1 MFIRNIRLNGLH
13 LDKNVEGV
21 WMNKQR
27 DILIERLEQKLMERD
42 QVIAEMIRPPS
53 APESGES
60 GESGDRIAALEV
72 QVREL
77 KTDVHA
83 LLNELLYQKT
93 ILKELQQGNA
103 PKHKE
108 RGINQSTEYII
119 AESTPGAHS
128 SRNRQSDV
136 IVVE

>member
-27 DILIERLEQKLMERD
+27 DVLIERLEQKLMARAKT
-42 QVIAEMIRPPS
+42 IAEMARSPS
-53 APESGES
+53 AP
-60 GESGDRIAALEV
+60 ESGDRIAALEA

-93 ILKELQQGNA
+93 IIKELQQGDDS
-103 PKHKE
+103 KH
-108 RGINQSTEYII
+108 
-119 AESTPGAHS
+119 
-128 SRNRQSDV
+128 
-136 IVVE
+136 

>member
-42 QVIAEMIRPPS
+42 QAIAEMTRSPS
-53 APESGES
+53 APES
-60 GESGDRIAALEV
+60 GESGDRIAALEAQV
-72 QVREL
+72 QEL

-103 PKHKE
+103 PQHTE

-119 AESTPGAHS
+119 AESTPSAHS

>member
-1 MFIRNIRLNGLH
+1 
-13 LDKNVEGV
+13 
-21 WMNKQR
+21 MNKQR

-42 QVIAEMIRPPS
+42 QAIAEMARAPP
-53 APESGES
+53 AP
-60 GESGDRIAALEV
+60 ESGDRIDALEA

-103 PKHKE
+103 PKHNE

-119 AESTPGAHS
+119 AESTPSAHS
-128 SRNRQSDV
+128 SHNQPSDV

>member
-1 MFIRNIRLNGLH
+1 
-13 LDKNVEGV
+13 
-21 WMNKQR
+21 MNKQR
-27 DILIERLEQKLMERD
+27 DILIERLEHKLMERD
-42 QVIAEMIRPPS
+42 QVIAEMTRAPS
-53 APESGES
+53 APESG
-60 GESGDRIAALEV
+60 DRVAALEV

-77 KTDVHA
+77 KTDMHA

-93 ILKELQQGNA
+93 ILKELQLGNS

-119 AESTPGAHS
+119 AESTPSAHS
-128 SRNRQSDV
+128 SYNRQSDV

>member
-1 MFIRNIRLNGLH
+1 MFIRNIRLNGLY

-27 DILIERLEQKLMERD
+27 DILIERLEQKLMARD
-42 QVIAEMIRPPS
+42 KTIAEMVRSPS
-53 APESGES
+53 AP
-60 GESGDRIAALEV
+60 ESGDRIAALEV

-93 ILKELQQGNA
+93 IIKELQQGDDS
-103 PKHKE
+103 KHKE
-108 RGINQSTEYII
+108 RGINRSTEYII
-119 AESTPGAHS
+119 AESTLKAYPGHD
-128 SRNRQSDV
+128 RQSDV

>member
-1 MFIRNIRLNGLH
+1 MFIRNILLNGLH

-42 QVIAEMIRPPS
+42 QAIAEMVRAPS
-53 APESGES
+53 AP
-60 GESGDRIAALEV
+60 ESGDRIAALEA

-103 PKHKE
+103 PQHTE

-119 AESTPGAHS
+119 AESTPSAHS

>member
-1 MFIRNIRLNGLH
+1 MFMRNIQLNGLH

-42 QVIAEMIRPPS
+42 QAIAEMTRSPS
-53 APESGES
+53 APESG
-60 GESGDRIAALEV
+60 DRIDALEA

-103 PKHKE
+103 PQHTE

-119 AESTPGAHS
+119 AESTPSAHS

>member
-1 MFIRNIRLNGLH
+1 MFIRNILLNGLH

-42 QVIAEMIRPPS
+42 QAIAEMSRAPS
-53 APESGES
+53 AP
-60 GESGDRIAALEV
+60 ESGDRIAALEA

-103 PKHKE
+103 PQHTE

-119 AESTPGAHS
+119 AESTPSAHS

>member
-1 MFIRNIRLNGLH
+1 MRNIRLNGLH
-13 LDKNVEGV
+13 LDKNAEGV

-42 QVIAEMIRPPS
+42 QVIAEMARPQS
-53 APESGES
+53 VSD
-60 GESGDRIAALEV
+60 DRIVALEA

-93 ILKELQQGNA
+93 IIEELQQGGTSGQI
-103 PKHKE
+103 K
-108 RGINQSTEYII
+108 RGVNRSTEYII
-119 AESTPGAHS
+119 AENTPGAYPG
-128 SRNRQSDV
+128 NTGQSDV

>member
-1 MFIRNIRLNGLH
+1 
-13 LDKNVEGV
+13 
-21 WMNKQR
+21 MNKQR

-42 QVIAEMIRPPS
+42 QVIAEMTQSPPV
-53 APESGES
+53 PESS
-60 GESGDRIAALEV
+60 DRITALEA

-108 RGINQSTEYII
+108 REINQSTEYII

-128 SRNRQSDV
+128 SYNRQSEV